1 MSNYTKGEWQLWT
14 IEGTGNTTGFFLNN
28 EGQVSIMS
36 GNKTDD
42 EATRICQVDAQRDD
56 VKKKD
61 LWRSDDEVRLANAR
75 LISAAPDL
83 LEALQEVV
91 AISDRKHDAWDK
103 AKAAIAKA
111 VGQ

>member
-1 MSNYTKGEWQLWT
+1 MSYTKGDWQLWS
-14 IEGTGNTTGFFLNN
+14 IESGSNTTGFFLSN

-36 GNKTDD
+36 GGKDD
-42 EATRICQVDAQRDD
+42 ENAKRVCQVDAQRED

-61 LWRSDDEVRLANAR
+61 LWREADDERLANAR

-91 AISDRKHDAWDK
+91 AISERKHDAWDK

-111 VGQ
+111 VGK